1 MHNIHARNIVLQYI
15 GNLKDPQR
23 VLEYEKHKNLWLVL
37 ICQKREETA
46 IPELLFVS
54 RTLRRG
60 YCGETITL
68 KSMQTR
74 ASYAS
79 DRREI
84 VDLTSAA
91 GSCNLSVIII

>member
-15 GNLKDPQR
+15 GNLRDPQR

-46 IPELLFVS
+46 IPELMFVS

-60 YCGETITL
+60 ILWRNNHL
-68 KSMQTR
+68 KINANS
-74 ASYAS
+74 
-79 DRREI
+79 
-84 VDLTSAA
+84 
-91 GSCNLSVIII
+91 G